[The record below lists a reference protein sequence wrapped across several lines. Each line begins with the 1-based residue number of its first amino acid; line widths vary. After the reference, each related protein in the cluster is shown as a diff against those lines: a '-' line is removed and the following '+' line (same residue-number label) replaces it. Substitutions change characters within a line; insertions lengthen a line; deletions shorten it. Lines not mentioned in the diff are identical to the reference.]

1 MASLETDRMRAVIQ
15 GQSTVS
21 DKIRALDAAGFA
33 RADIA
38 RFLGKRYQ
46 HVRNVLVAGTPAAK
60 NPPRATSTA
69 DPVDRPAR
77 QLLKGRLQIGAGG
90 RIVIPAE
97 MRAAMGVS
105 EGDSLLAR
113 VIDGELR
120 LLSQDAALQKAQA
133 LVRQVVPEGVSLV
146 DELIA
151 ERRLEARRDDE
162 R

>member
-1 MASLETDRMRAVIQ
+1 
-15 GQSTVS
+15 
-21 DKIRALDAAGFA
+21 
-33 RADIA
+33 
-38 RFLGKRYQ
+38 
-46 HVRNVLVAGTPAAK
+46 
-60 NPPRATSTA
+60 
-69 DPVDRPAR
+69 
-77 QLLKGRLQIGAGG
+77 
-90 RIVIPAE
+90 